1 MWFMIHEEKT
11 LCAKLEFTL
20 WFKIHTKKKPH
31 TVSELHLPHAKQEKY
46 QSFLVMLCLRA
57 LGSIKNLK
65 VRRRYKYIQALEN
78 VPTTNI
84 KVGLGLLKCQPY
96 LLLGYYYYYWVVP
109 YLVTIPSIKKFHLLL
124 IAPQHGIRKI
134 HKPTFNFT
142 FTRWPPSP
150 TPWMR
155 YISLAPIDS
164 SFILTNKRKMEN
176 RMRMENKK
184 FHLPRN
190 FL

>member
-20 WFKIHTKKKPH
+20 RFKIHTKKKPH
-31 TVSELHLPHAKQEKY
+31 TVSESHLPHAKQEKY

-150 TPWMR
+150 TP
-155 YISLAPIDS
+155 
-164 SFILTNKRKMEN
+164 
-176 RMRMENKK
+176 
-184 FHLPRN
+184 
-190 FL
+190 